1 MLDKWSYSALDL
13 KSILDN
19 VEVFSDL
26 GRKWR
31 MNLKPWLPGE
41 EESLREYYLLVAE
54 VIEQIKE
61 HNVLQD
67 SLKGELYH
75 LKDISLSIN
84 RLGQDM
90 QIHELFEIKQF
101 CYFYER
107 LRLHLAKNNFKLVE
121 LFPYLTRVFNIL
133 DPEEQGVPTFKIS
146 SLYSAKLANTREQI
160 GSLARKMKINQQLFR
175 QQVTSELKLS
185 VLEERFIV
193 SNLNQ
198 DLKSRVD
205 ASGYFTIQDE
215 NFVNTIYSLK
225 YPEEVRTFE
234 HDLNKLYIEQEKL
247 SHEVIQGLSS
257 QLKIYQETL
266 SNALQ
271 IVGKFDDIL
280 GKAMFALEYDCS
292 IPIIVEEYE
301 IKIIQAI
308 NIPVF
313 NSLKRVSI
321 RYQTIDLLLDNKMN
335 ILVGANMAGKSTA
348 LTTLGQFSY
357 LVQHGYPVPAYK
369 CEIPLF
375 DFILVTGD
383 ETSQKSIDLSS
394 FGKELVRINAYF
406 KRKGRGLFILDEFA
420 RGTNPK
426 EGNALSQA
434 MFETLKKRDNFCF
447 CATHFNSPLEIKDVA
462 HYTIPGITQEDF
474 EEIRSENQINPSNRL
489 KALHQK
495 MKYNLIKVVGQ
506 KETPQA
512 GLMIA
517 ELLGTD
523 EEIIRRA
530 RELISN

>member
-13 KSILDN
+13 KSILDS

-54 VIEQIKE
+54 VIEKIRGN
-61 HNVLQD
+61 NVLQD
-67 SLKGELYH
+67 SLKGELHH
-75 LKDISLSIN
+75 LKDINLSIS
-84 RLGQDM
+84 RLGKDI

-121 LFPYLTRVFNIL
+121 LFPHLARVFNIL
-133 DPEEQGVPTFKIS
+133 DPEEQSIPTFKIS
-146 SLYSAKLANTREQI
+146 SLYSAELTNVREQI
-160 GSLARKMKINQQLFR
+160 GSLARKMKISQQLFR
-175 QQVTSELKLS
+175 QDVVAELALS
-185 VLEERFIV
+185 NLEEKFIV
-193 SNLNQ
+193 SNMNH
-198 DLKSRVD
+198 DLKNKVE

-225 YPEEVRTFE
+225 YPEDVREFA
-234 HDLNKLYIEQEKL
+234 HDLNKLYIVQEKL
-247 SHEVIQGLSS
+247 SSEVILSLS
-257 QLKIYQETL
+257 TQLKKYQEVL
-266 SNALQ
+266 SKALT
-271 IVGKFDDIL
+271 IVSEFDDIL
-280 GKAMFALEYDCS
+280 GKAMFALEYDCT
-292 IPIIVEEYE
+292 IPTIVEKYE
-301 IKIIQAI
+301 IKIVQAI
-308 NIPVF
+308 NIPVHD
-313 NSLKRVSI
+313 SLKKIAI
-321 RYQTIDLLLDNKMN
+321 RYQAIDLLLDNKMN

-357 LVQHGYPVPAYK
+357 LVQHGFPIPASV

-383 ETSQKSIDLSS
+383 EASQKSIDLSS

-426 EGNALSQA
+426 EGNVLSQA
-434 MFETLKKRDNFCF
+434 MFEALKKRDNFCF
-447 CATHFNSPLEIKDVA
+447 CATHFNSPLQIEDVA
-462 HYTIPGITQEDF
+462 HYTIPGLTEEDF
-474 EEIRSENQINPSNRL
+474 AEIKSQNQINPSNRL

-495 MKYNLIKVVGQ
+495 MKYNLIKVTGQ

-517 ELLGTD
+517 ELLGTE
-523 EEIIRRA
+523 EEIIKRA
-530 RELISN
+530 KELLQG